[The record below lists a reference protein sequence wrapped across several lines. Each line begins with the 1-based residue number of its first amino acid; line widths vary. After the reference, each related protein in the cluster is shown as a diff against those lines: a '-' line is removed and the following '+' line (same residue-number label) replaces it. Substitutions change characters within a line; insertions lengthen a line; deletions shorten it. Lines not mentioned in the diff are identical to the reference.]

1 VICARGN
8 GRSFTKTANDK
19 ELDPPRKAVTP
30 MSTTEAPVAEALA
43 AMTAVSLE
51 VGGSLSPRELMI
63 ARVAA
68 LAAVDAP
75 AASYVLNAGA
85 ATEAGVTLEDVQG
98 ILVAVAPVIG
108 TPRVVDA
115 AAQLTRGLGF
125 IVDLAGSGL
134 TDA

>member
-1 VICARGN
+1 
-8 GRSFTKTANDK
+8 
-19 ELDPPRKAVTP
+19 

-75 AASYVLNAGA
+75 AASYVLNAGVA
-85 ATEAGVTLEDVQG
+85 AEVGVTLEDVQG

-108 TPRVVDA
+108 TPRVVAA
-115 AAQLTRGLGF
+115 AAQLTQGLGF
-125 IVDLAGSGL
+125 IVDLAEDTLAG
-134 TDA
+134 A

>member
-1 VICARGN
+1 
-8 GRSFTKTANDK
+8 
-19 ELDPPRKAVTP
+19 

-85 ATEAGVTLEDVQG
+85 AAEVGVTLEDVQG
-98 ILVAVAPVIG
+98 VLVAVAPVIG
-108 TPRVVDA
+108 APRVVAA
-115 AAQLTRGLGF
+115 AAQLTQGLGF

-134 TDA
+134 ADG